1 MIILILIY
9 GLEIWIVDNKQDL
22 LFLDYFLF
30 EKIQFQIFKD
40 ILDVYIK
47 LFIIVVLY
55 EFE

>member
-1 MIILILIY
+1 MIVLILIY

-22 LFLDYFLF
+22 LLV
-30 EKIQFQIFKD
+30 ERIQFQIIKD
-40 ILDVYIK
+40 ILDVYRK